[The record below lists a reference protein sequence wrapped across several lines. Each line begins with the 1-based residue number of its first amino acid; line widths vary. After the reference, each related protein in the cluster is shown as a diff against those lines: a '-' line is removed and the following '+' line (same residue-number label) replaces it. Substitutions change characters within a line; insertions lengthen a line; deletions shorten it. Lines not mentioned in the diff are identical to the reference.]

1 MKQVVRSNYFCA
13 FPVAWDCS
21 CLQLSLNGVKGFLV
35 NNRFM
40 TVADMVSIQLR
51 VAHLMQCCYYLHRMA
66 EEKQGFGRVG

>member
-40 TVADMVSIQLR
+40 TVADIINWSFSTI
-51 VAHLMQCCYYLHRMA
+51 HLA
-66 EEKQGFGRVG
+66 SFGSKIWTKGFL